1 MFNSSPAE
9 DVDFVVFMGSEY
21 VRTIIYFLK
30 VYCEIM
36 MPKNL
41 SLLKIRSYTV
51 CESANTG
58 PVSEFT
64 VSEQIQFST

>member
-1 MFNSSPAE
+1 MFNSSPVE
-9 DVDFVVFMGSEY
+9 DADFVVFMGSECA
-21 VRTIIYFLK
+21 RTIIYFLK

-51 CESANTG
+51 CK
-58 PVSEFT
+58 
-64 VSEQIQFST
+64 